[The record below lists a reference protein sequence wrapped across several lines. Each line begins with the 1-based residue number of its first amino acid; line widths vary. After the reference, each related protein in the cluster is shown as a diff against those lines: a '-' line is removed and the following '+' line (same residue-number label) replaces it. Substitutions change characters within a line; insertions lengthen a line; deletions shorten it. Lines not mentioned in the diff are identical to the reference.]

1 MMSLVI
7 AKSNKNLCL
16 KLNVIKI
23 PFRTKIV
30 FEKSMKND
38 FKRLFLSFK
47 NFMNFLE
54 IL

>member
-1 MMSLVI
+1 MVSFVI
-7 AKSNKNLCL
+7 VKSNKNLCL

-23 PFRTKIV
+23 LFRTKIV
-30 FEKSMKND
+30 FEKLMKNV
-38 FKRLFLSFK
+38 FKQLFLSFK